1 MRTEEMEVQRALE
14 QGLALPFAWIR
25 TLSAVTL
32 GPTPEAL
39 DTAELLEARFFSSQE
54 EIRVFQAGNGLK
66 AVRLIAEAG
75 DREIEERR
83 KLLSL
88 RFGAS
93 VSVCH
98 TLAFDEDGQA
108 RIAESR
114 LAGWE
119 GGDV

>member
-1 MRTEEMEVQRALE
+1 MRMDKLEVQAALE
-14 QGLALPFAWIR
+14 QGLTLPFAWTR

-32 GPTPEAL
+32 GPTPGTV

-54 EIRVFQAGNGLK
+54 EIRVFQTGGGLE
-66 AVRLIAEAG
+66 AVRLTAEAG
-75 DREIEERR
+75 DHMIEENRD
-83 KLLSL
+83 LLSP

-108 RIAESR
+108 RIAGSR
-114 LAGWE
+114 LTNWK
-119 GGDV
+119 GGV